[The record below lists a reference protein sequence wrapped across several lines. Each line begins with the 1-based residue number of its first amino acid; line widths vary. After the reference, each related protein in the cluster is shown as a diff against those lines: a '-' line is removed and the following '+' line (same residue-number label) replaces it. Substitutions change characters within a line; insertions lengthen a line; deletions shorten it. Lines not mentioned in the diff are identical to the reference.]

1 MAIKI
6 GDTGFGMDDATQAK
20 IFEPFF
26 TTKET
31 GKGTGLG
38 LAVVYGIVEN
48 HHGFVRVRSA
58 INKGTEFTVFLP
70 VPAGDTLVSAGTR
83 EKTEVA
89 RGSGETILVIDDE
102 ESILEC
108 LSELLSQQG
117 YAVLAAESGEKA
129 IALFREH
136 KNDIALVLSD
146 KDMPRMDGE
155 KVFQAV
161 REIKPAVKF
170 VLLTGLIDQADNL
183 KFIKNGMSEILLK
196 PIEPDDLFKVIKK
209 TIT

>member
-1 MAIKI
+1 
-6 GDTGFGMDDATQAK
+6 
-20 IFEPFF
+20 
-26 TTKET
+26 
-31 GKGTGLG
+31 
-38 LAVVYGIVEN
+38 VYGIVEN

-129 IALFREH
+129 VTLFREH

-155 KVFQAV
+155 KVFQAM
-161 REIKPAVKF
+161 REIEPAVKF
-170 VLLTGLIDQADNL
+170 VLLTGLIEQADNL

>member
-1 MAIKI
+1 
-6 GDTGFGMDDATQAK
+6 MDDATQAK

-26 TTKET
+26 TTKEI

-70 VPAGDTLVSAGTR
+70 VPAVDTLVSAGTR

-108 LSELLSQQG
+108 LSELLSQ
-117 YAVLAAESGEKA
+117 
-129 IALFREH
+129 
-136 KNDIALVLSD
+136 
-146 KDMPRMDGE
+146 
-155 KVFQAV
+155 
-161 REIKPAVKF
+161 
-170 VLLTGLIDQADNL
+170 
-183 KFIKNGMSEILLK
+183 
-196 PIEPDDLFKVIKK
+196 
-209 TIT
+209 